1 MDTIQPID
9 LPSWETGL
17 HSERVLYPEPNPLNP
32 APAPDPEIEVINS

>member
-17 HSERVLYPEPNPLNP
+17 YLERVLYLEPNPLNP
-32 APAPDPEIEVINS
+32 ALALDPEIEVINS